1 MTLNGYIP
9 GHVLLATGILGII
22 SFGTRA
28 APVVTATSAS
38 SPATTPTLNRTVD
51 TSGAIRLL
59 LISQPRAGVE
69 KLNSGWMQSL
79 LDEKRYV
86 EIDEFANLGSRA
98 VARETWQVEQLQ
110 RCRVDALLR
119 AGNADQ
125 ALAAAKS
132 LFLVSGIG
140 STQYCIHKLAE
151 CFKAAN
157 PRDSAIVST
166 FKLQQLALASSDPAL
181 RAKQS
186 KDLGENVLA
195 AITIDPKPFEK
206 AIDALA
212 GKKDYDSL
220 YAKGNLLLLSGRVPE
235 ARQAFEAAYK
245 AAPPGELKYATEG
258 LMKVIKAE
266 DLSIGRMNQTILEVR
281 PKE

>member
-1 MTLNGYIP
+1 MTIASGTSRRSWRNGTNMKTKTPMQERRNNGIWRSFFLV
-9 GHVLLATGILGII
+9 GLAIGCWP
-22 SFGTRA
+22 SSACAAEA
-28 APVVTATSAS
+28 APATKNDI
-38 SPATTPTLNRTVD
+38 PANPRD
-51 TSGAIRLL
+51 TWA
-59 LISQPRAGVE
+59 
-69 KLNSGWMQSL
+69 
-79 LDEKRYV
+79 
-86 EIDEFANLGSRA
+86 
-98 VARETWQVEQLQ
+98 VEQSQ
-110 RCRVDALLR
+110 RKRIDALLKVGR
-119 AGNADQ
+119 SDD
-125 ALAAAKS
+125 ALAAAKA

-157 PRDSAIVST
+157 PRDSSIVST

-195 AITIDPKPFEK
+195 SIPIDPKPYDK

-235 ARQAFEAAYK
+235 ARKAFEAAYL

-266 DLSIGRMNQTILEVR
+266 DLSIGRMNQTILQLR

>member
-1 MTLNGYIP
+1 MSLCGKY
-9 GHVLLATGILGII
+9 
-22 SFGTRA
+22 R
-28 APVVTATSAS
+28 
-38 SPATTPTLNRTVD
+38 
-51 TSGAIRLL
+51 L
-59 LISQPRAGVE
+59 LISLP
-69 KLNSGWMQSL
+69 L
-79 LDEKRYV
+79 LIGICPVGAQDAPIASNIK
-86 EIDEFANLGSRA
+86 N
-98 VARETWQVEQLQ
+98 ARETWAIEQLQ
-110 RCRVDALLR
+110 RQHVDALLKS
-119 AGNADQ
+119 NQPDQ
-125 ALAAAKS
+125 ALAAGKA

-181 RAKQS
+181 RSKQS

-195 AITIDPKPFEK
+195 AIPIDPKPFEK

-212 GKKDYDSL
+212 GKKDYNSL
-220 YAKGNLLLLSGRVPE
+220 YAEGNLLLLSGRVPE

-266 DLSIGRMNQTILEVR
+266 DLSIGRMNQTILDLR

>member
-1 MTLNGYIP
+1 MP
-9 GHVLLATGILGII
+9 RFQFQFRESVLCIVII
-22 SFGTRA
+22 NFGLITQ
-28 APVVTATSAS
+28 SAS
-38 SPATTPTLNRTVD
+38 SDSANTGTSSPRQQIIRAARD
-51 TSGAIRLL
+51 TWSI
-59 LISQPRAGVE
+59 
-69 KLNSGWMQSL
+69 
-79 LDEKRYV
+79 
-86 EIDEFANLGSRA
+86 
-98 VARETWQVEQLQ
+98 EQLQ
-110 RCRVDALLR
+110 RQHIDSLLKSDQP
-119 AGNADQ
+119 DQ
-125 ALAAAKS
+125 ALVAAKA

-195 AITIDPKPFEK
+195 AIPIDPKPFEK

-212 GKKDYDSL
+212 GKKDYNSL

-266 DLSIGRMNQTILEVR
+266 DLSIGRMNQTILELR